1 MGILS
6 YRRSYERL
14 ETLVTGDLVKDG
26 DLMLQEVLRKLEVY
40 ILGDL
45 MEHWELVLQEV
56 LWKTGY
62 FCYRA
67 S

>member
-1 MGILS
+1 
-6 YRRSYERL
+6 
-14 ETLVTGDLVKDG
+14 
-26 DLMLQEVLRKLEVY
+26 MLQEVLRKLEAY

-45 MEHWELVLQEV
+45 MEYWDLVLQEV